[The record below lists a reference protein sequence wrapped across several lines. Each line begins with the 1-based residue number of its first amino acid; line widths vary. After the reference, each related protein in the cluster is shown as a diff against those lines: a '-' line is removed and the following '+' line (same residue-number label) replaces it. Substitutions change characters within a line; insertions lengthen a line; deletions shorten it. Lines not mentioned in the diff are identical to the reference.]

1 MRNNLIFLIIVALV
15 AGAVYIVSSGG
26 INSPGREVKSVVV
39 GDIAPDFQLE
49 DTHGKQ
55 VSLSDLR
62 GKIVLVNFWATW
74 CPPCIEEMPSMERL
88 NEVMAGDDFVML
100 AINTEET
107 GRSVVPEFLA
117 KTPYTFPILYDD
129 KGVVQKQYGVFKFPE
144 SFVVGKDGIVTEKI
158 IGPLDWSSVKT
169 ITYLKSLTKG

>member
-1 MRNNLIFLIIVALV
+1 MRNLVLIVVIALV
-15 AGAVYIVSSGG
+15 GASVYLVSS
-26 INSPGREVKSVVV
+26 SSSRPSSEWVKSVVA

-49 DTHGKQ
+49 DTTGNK
-55 VSLSDLR
+55 VSLSDFR

-100 AINTEET
+100 AVNTEEN
-107 GRSVVPEFLA
+107 GRSSVTAFLE

-129 KGVVQKQYGVFKFPE
+129 KGVVQKRYGVFKFPE
-144 SFVVGKDGIVTEKI
+144 SFIIRKDGTVAEKI
-158 IGPLDWSSVKT
+158 IGPLNWSSPET
-169 ITYLKSLTKG
+169 ITHLKRLTKG